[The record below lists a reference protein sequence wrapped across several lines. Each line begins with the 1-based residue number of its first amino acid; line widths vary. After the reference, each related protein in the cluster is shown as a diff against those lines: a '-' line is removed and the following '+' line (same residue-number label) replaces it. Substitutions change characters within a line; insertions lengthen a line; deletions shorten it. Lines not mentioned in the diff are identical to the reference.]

1 MRTYFKLLRLPY
13 QLQLGAIFA
22 WGFWLGGGAF
32 GSTGE
37 IVRFLAVFALFHSGA
52 FGGMTALNSWYDR
65 DDGPVGG
72 MWSPPQVPPF
82 LWHFAWLL
90 QLLGLLFLLPSGW
103 RLSLVYTFLLMLS
116 LLYSHPKS
124 RGKGHPWKSL
134 AIVVAGQGVLDGLA
148 GALTARL
155 PQWRAPFWCGLL
167 GAALT
172 VAAWYPLTQLY
183 QADDDLR
190 RGDQTLA
197 AIGRA
202 RRAAIGFR
210 VGGSWRHF
218 GHDLQRAGVVA
229 PRFAARRRVSAAGER
244 ATFVLHR
251 AMAAPQTRY
260 ENRFSVRP
268 LSGALDD
275 IRVWRLCA
283 AALRSWRKVIFK
295 VEPTKLNQPRA

>member
-37 IVRFLAVFALFHSGA
+37 IVRFLVVFALFHIGA

-82 LWHFAWLL
+82 LWHFAWLI
-90 QLLGLLFLLPSGW
+90 QLLGLLFLLPFGW

-116 LLYSHPKS
+116 LLYSHPQS

-134 AIVVAGQGVLDGLA
+134 AIVVVGQGVLDGLA
-148 GALTARL
+148 GGLTVQH

-197 AIGRA
+197 ARLVGRGG
-202 RRAAIGFR
+202 RRLVFAWAA
-210 VGGSWRHF
+210 VGGTLGTICNALALWRR
-218 GHDLQRAGVVA
+218 DLPQDAACLLLASALPLCFIAQWQRRK
-229 PRFAARRRVSAAGER
+229 PDLRTDFRRVHLLMR
-244 ATFVLHR
+244 WTTFAFGAYVLLR
-251 AMAAPQTRY
+251 
-260 ENRFSVRP
+260 
-268 LSGALDD
+268 LSLGG
-275 IRVWRLCA
+275 
-283 AALRSWRKVIFK
+283 S
-295 VEPTKLNQPRA
+295 